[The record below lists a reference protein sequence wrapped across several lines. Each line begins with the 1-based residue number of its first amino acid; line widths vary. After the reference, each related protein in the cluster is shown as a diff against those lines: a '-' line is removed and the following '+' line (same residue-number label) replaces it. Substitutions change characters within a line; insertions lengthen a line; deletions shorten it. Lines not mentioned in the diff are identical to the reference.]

1 MGFDA
6 TLLCLSIRGI
16 SCCHCEKKV
25 ERALLGLPG
34 VREVKFKAETD
45 QTKWAGFRK
54 LVLDLGNANKRFIEA
69 KLEGRNYYTLVPRKE
84 GE

>member
-6 TLLCLSIRGI
+6 TLLYLRVRGI

-25 ERALLGLPG
+25 ERALLGIPG

-45 QTKWAGFRK
+45 Q
-54 LVLDLGNANKRFIEA
+54 VLISGSEIDRDLIIRVIE
-69 KLEGRNYYTLVPRKE
+69 KE
-84 GE
+84 GYLVQT